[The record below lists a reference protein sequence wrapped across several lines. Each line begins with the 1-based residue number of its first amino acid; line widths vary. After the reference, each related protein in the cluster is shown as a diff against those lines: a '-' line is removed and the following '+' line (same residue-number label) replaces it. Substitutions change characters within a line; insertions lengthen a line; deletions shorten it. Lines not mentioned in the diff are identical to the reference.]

1 MNLPNALTVSRFFLV
16 PIFVVCFFTIHQAAA
31 FLIVL
36 VAALTDVLDG
46 YIARKYGQMSEIGA
60 MLDPLADKTL
70 MIAMTVVLVL
80 DGRMDWRIGLLIGLR
95 EIIMIAVA
103 LVGRARGIQ
112 PVAAN
117 QLGKW
122 TTLLYYVLF
131 SALILGVLERVWA
144 DLLLVLILI
153 FSVTASVYYAR
164 LMFGKQ
170 TKRHI
175 RN

>member
-16 PIFVVCFFTIHQAAA
+16 PVFVVCFFFIHQAAA
-31 FLIVL
+31 FFVVL

-46 YIARKYGQMSEIGA
+46 YIARKYGQMSDVGA

-70 MIAMTVVLVL
+70 MVAITAVLVIDERIHWL
-80 DGRMDWRIGLLIGLR
+80 IGLLVGLR
-95 EIIMIAVA
+95 ELIMIIVV

-117 QLGKW
+117 QWGKW

-131 SALILGVLERVWA
+131 SALILGVMERLVA
-144 DLLLVLILI
+144 DLLLVLILA
-153 FSVTASVYYAR
+153 FSVTASLYYAR
-164 LMFGKQ
+164 LMFGAQ